1 VSGRRDRGRQASATK
16 RLVSPPLEIPRRPDG
31 GRDYDHADLELH
43 GIDHSGLSFRGRVFL
58 NNPRATER
66 TPLEASARYAGTFHI
81 FGHGGCFGDLGHCDV
96 PTGPRDPFDY
106 RLPHPLT
113 PATRSIEITEALKAL
128 RDTSDADTLTVTIVA
143 LAYEPPPK
151 LGRGAELK
159 LELESI
165 SISTYDVSLAAP
177 PPG

>member
-1 VSGRRDRGRQASATK
+1 VAASK

-31 GRDYDHADLELH
+31 RDFDHADLELH
-43 GIDHSGLSFRGRVFL
+43 GIDHSGLSFQGRVFL

-66 TPLEASARYAGTFHI
+66 TPRQASTGYAGTFHI
-81 FGHGGCFGDLGHCDV
+81 FGHGGCFGDVGHCDV
-96 PTGPRDPFDY
+96 PTGPPDPFDY

-113 PATRSIEITEALKAL
+113 PATRMLEITEALKTA
-128 RDTSDADTLTVTIVA
+128 RDTSDADTVTVTIVA
-143 LAYEPPPK
+143 IPYDPPPR

-165 SISTYDVSLAAP
+165 SVSTYDTTLTR

>member
-1 VSGRRDRGRQASATK
+1 VATKAPTAPK
-16 RLVSPPLEIPRRPDG
+16 RLVSPPLEIPRRPD

-58 NNPRATER
+58 NNTRATEKTR
-66 TPLEASARYAGTFHI
+66 LDTSTGYAGSFHI
-81 FGHGGCFGDLGHCDV
+81 FGHGGCFGDIGHCDV
-96 PTGPRDPFDY
+96 PTGPQDPFDY

-128 RDTSDADTLTVTIVA
+128 RDTSDADTVTVTIVA
-143 LAYEPPPK
+143 IPYDPPPR

-165 SISTYDVSLAAP
+165 SISTYDTSLVQP
-177 PPG
+177 SG

>member
-1 VSGRRDRGRQASATK
+1 MATKAKPTTK
-16 RLVSPPLEIPRRPDG
+16 RLVSRPLEIPRRPD

-43 GIDHSGLSFRGRVFL
+43 GIDHSGLSFQGRVFL

-66 TPLEASARYAGTFHI
+66 TRLDPSAGYAGSFHI

-96 PTGPRDPFDY
+96 PTGPQDPFDY

-113 PATRSIEITEALKAL
+113 PATRSIEITDALKAV
-128 RDTSDADTLTVTIVA
+128 RDTTDSETVTVTIVA
-143 LAYEPPPK
+143 IPYDAPRS

-159 LELESI
+159 LDLESI
-165 SISTYDVSLAAP
+165 SISTYDTSLASR

>member
-1 VSGRRDRGRQASATK
+1 MATRAPTTPK
-16 RLVSPPLEIPRRPDG
+16 RLVSPPLEIPRRPD

-58 NNPRATER
+58 NNPRATEKTR
-66 TPLEASARYAGTFHI
+66 LDASTGYAGSFHI
-81 FGHGGCFGDLGHCDV
+81 FGHGGCFGDVGHCDV
-96 PTGPRDPFDY
+96 PTEPQDPFDY

-128 RDTSDADTLTVTIVA
+128 RDTSDADTVTVTIVA
-143 LAYEPPPK
+143 IPYDPPPR

-165 SISTYDVSLAAP
+165 SISTYETSLVRP
-177 PPG
+177 PA